1 MRLSGTYRFDTP
13 REQLWDTLMDPAV
26 VGSCVPGARAFT
38 PLTADKYEIELE
50 VRVGV
55 ISGVYKCTLEVADRV
70 EPASY
75 RLIVQGAGART
86 NVTGAGMVALSA
98 EEGATELSFEGDVQV
113 TGMLA
118 RVGQRL
124 MGNVARS
131 QIDRFFECLRAKA
144 ATGS

>member
-13 REQLWDTLMDPAV
+13 RERLWDTLMDPAV

-38 PLTADKYEIELE
+38 PLTADKYEIELD

-75 RLIVQGAGART
+75 RLSVQGAGART

-98 EEGATELSFEGDVQV
+98 EEGATELNFEGDVQV
-113 TGMLA
+113 TGVLA